1 VAPQRLSELG
11 AVPDLGEWF
20 AALRALLNDGDPLVQ
35 RFAAGEPIMR
45 AGEIADRFF
54 VILCGT
60 AVVLGATEDE
70 PRLDV
75 EPNALLGELG
85 VLFGGRRRRTVVAS
99 SPVIAI
105 AGTRIELE
113 RALEDERIGA
123 HVASVAARRLAERV
137 APIPAVTAKGLRVV
151 LHPLRPADRA
161 LYLEAL
167 GSLSIDSLRTRFFA
181 ARRPPD
187 AVIERLIHI
196 DYIDHV
202 AWVAEPAGGGPALG
216 IARFI
221 VSARDPAEAEIA
233 LAIGDASQG
242 QGLGRLLV
250 GALGCVAQVRGLE
263 TLTAVVLSD
272 NRAMRAVFDRAKA
285 AWKRADLDV
294 IEARIPVAN
303 AAALLDVDTGQ
314 RLAAASRD
322 LAQAARLADA

>member
-1 VAPQRLSELG
+1 LSELG
-11 AVPDLGEWF
+11 AVPHLGEWF
-20 AALRALLNDGDPLVQ
+20 TALRALMSEGDPFVQ
-35 RFAAGEPIMR
+35 RFADGEAIMR
-45 AGEIADRFF
+45 AGEVADRFF
-54 VILCGT
+54 VILSGT

-99 SPVIAI
+99 SPVVAI

-123 HVASVAARRLAERV
+123 HVASFAARRLAERLT
-137 APIPAVTAKGLRVV
+137 PIPAVTAKGLRVV
-151 LHPLRPADRA
+151 LHPLRPADRQ

-167 GSLSIDSLRTRFFA
+167 GSLSIESLRTRFFA

-202 AWVAEPAGGGPALG
+202 AWVAEPAGGGPTLG

-221 VSARDPAEAEIA
+221 VSAHDPSEAEVAI
-233 LAIGDASQG
+233 AIGDACQG
-242 QGLGRLLV
+242 KGLGRLLV
-250 GALGCVAQVRGLE
+250 GALGCVAQTRGLE
-263 TLTAVVLSD
+263 TFTAFVLSD
-272 NRAMRAVFDRAKA
+272 NRAMRAVFDRANA
-285 AWKRADLDV
+285 SWKRSDLNV
-294 IEARIPVAN
+294 MEARIPVAN
-303 AAALLDVDTGQ
+303 VAALLDLETGQ
-314 RLAAASRD
+314 RFAAASRE